1 VRVLILDD
9 SSSSVMLL
17 VQLVSKIEGCTALPF
32 TDVAEAL
39 SEAEG
44 SAIDLA
50 LVDYMM
56 PRFNGIDVVKIL
68 RAMPGG
74 ADLPIVMLTGRD
86 AIRHAALDAGVTDF
100 LTKPLD
106 TVEVKLRIR
115 NMLKLRES
123 QNKLRDKASWLAE
136 EVRKATSALAL
147 REEEIIFRLSRAAEY
162 RDSDTGHH
170 IERMAKYSLLIAEAL
185 GLDEE
190 ACRSL
195 YLSCPMHDVGKI
207 AIRDA
212 VLLKPGQ
219 YSAEERTV
227 MEEHVNHGYEIL
239 ANSNSALIQT
249 AASIALSHHERWD
262 GTGYPRGL
270 CGTEIPLFARIAT
283 VADVFDA
290 LTSERPYKRAW
301 SIEEARVYLKETSG
315 KQFDPDCVAAFM
327 RRWNDVL
334 IIHGGHKALRAR
346 WSDTEPKCA

>member
-1 VRVLILDD
+1 MQVLILDD
-9 SSSSVMLL
+9 SEFSVALL
-17 VQLVSKIEGCTALPF
+17 ETIVGQIEGCTALSF
-32 TDVAEAL
+32 TDPAKAL
-39 SEAEG
+39 SELQA

-50 LVDYMM
+50 IVDYKM
-56 PRFNGIDVVKIL
+56 PGINGIDVVKTL
-68 RAMPGG
+68 RAIPGG
-74 ADLPIVMLTGRD
+74 ADLPIVMLTGD
-86 AIRHAALDAGVTDF
+86 NSVRHSALETGVTDF

-106 TVEVKLRIR
+106 TTEVTLRIR
-115 NMLKLRES
+115 NLLKLREM

-162 RDSDTGHH
+162 RDRGTGQH
-170 IERMAKYSLLIAEAL
+170 IEHVAKYCVLIGEAL

-195 YLSCPMHDVGKI
+195 YLSSPMHDVGKI
-207 AIRDA
+207 ACLDA
-212 VLLKPGQ
+212 ILLKQGL
-219 YSAEERTV
+219 YSAKERAA
-227 MEEHVNHGYEIL
+227 MEQHTIHGYEIL
-239 ANSNSALIQT
+239 ANSNSPLIQT

-270 CGTEIPLFARIAT
+270 SRTEIPLFARITA

-301 SIEEARVYLKETSG
+301 SPDEVRLYIMENSG

-327 RRWNDVL
+327 QRWDDAL
-334 IIHGGHKALRAR
+334 IILDGQQSTSRAV
-346 WSDTEPKCA
+346 A